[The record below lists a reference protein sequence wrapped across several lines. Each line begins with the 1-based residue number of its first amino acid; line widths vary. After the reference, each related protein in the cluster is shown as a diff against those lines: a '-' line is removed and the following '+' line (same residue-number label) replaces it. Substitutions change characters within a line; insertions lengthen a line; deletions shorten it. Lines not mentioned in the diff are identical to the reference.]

1 MYVNTQIIGI
11 PRTNSMGKIADF
23 GYSVT
28 DNLPNSEETI
38 HRGEYP
44 VIRSLIRVLEVNE
57 MAYFQL
63 S

>member
-1 MYVNTQIIGI
+1 
-11 PRTNSMGKIADF
+11 MGKIADF
-23 GYSVT
+23 GSSVT